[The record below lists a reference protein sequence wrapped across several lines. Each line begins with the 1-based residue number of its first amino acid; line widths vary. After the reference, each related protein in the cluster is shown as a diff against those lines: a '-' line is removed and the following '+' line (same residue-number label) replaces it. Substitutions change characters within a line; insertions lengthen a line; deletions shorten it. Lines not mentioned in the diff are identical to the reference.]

1 MTTGLPQSDT
11 PATVAHRESAS
22 DCCRRGPKPENGICR
37 VRLLKCGPFVKQET
51 EDILMAWKRIYG
63 ITPGRAIDQVI
74 AYVSRDARFQLN
86 TKNE

>member
-1 MTTGLPQSDT
+1 MKTGLQPSDT
-11 PATVAHRESAS
+11 PATGAPRERKRLL
-22 DCCRRGPKPENGICR
+22 RRGPKPENGICR

>member
-1 MTTGLPQSDT
+1 MTTGLQLNPPRPQM
-11 PATVAHRESAS
+11 AHSESAS